1 MTDLVEDD
9 DDDDDI
15 IISISPL
22 TFQMGSTVR
31 SQFEMVTKRDTMGR
45 RVTRRNAALA
55 RTH

>member
-1 MTDLVEDD
+1 MTDLVEEH

-45 RVTRRNAALA
+45 RVTRRSTTLA
-55 RTH
+55 H